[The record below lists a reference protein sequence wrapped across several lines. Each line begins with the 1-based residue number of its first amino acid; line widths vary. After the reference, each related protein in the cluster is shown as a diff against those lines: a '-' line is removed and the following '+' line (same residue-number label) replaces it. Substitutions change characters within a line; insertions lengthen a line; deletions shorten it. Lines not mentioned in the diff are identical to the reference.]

1 MWGKELR
8 VEARNFFFF
17 FFFNETQHFML
28 KSLQSL
34 RSTSRITIRS
44 LATIISSS
52 KRMLEQPTPERIE
65 ELKQS
70 FSIIQNEVNQASIDR
85 VEGNQVSLSF
95 SPIYTHT
102 QLMILLDY
110 R

>member
-1 MWGKELR
+1 
-8 VEARNFFFF
+8 
-17 FFFNETQHFML
+17 
-28 KSLQSL
+28 
-34 RSTSRITIRS
+34 
-44 LATIISSS
+44 
-52 KRMLEQPTPERIE
+52 MLEQPTPERIE